1 MVKIEPEKIQN
12 IIILRKHNQ
21 IGDLLVSRPLIY
33 ALRKHFPDARI
44 VLLASKTNYPIP
56 FKDLIEE
63 IDEVIIYDKSSVLKQ
78 LKLIKLL
85 RSKKF
90 DLGIVPATIRFS
102 TSLNLINFLIGCK
115 YRVGVKSLSGKKNK
129 LSLLFN
135 IKSDFDWINKRTH
148 QVIRNLE
155 ISKLIGCR
163 LTYDEIL
170 SFKFNFLPHELEE
183 GKKYFMDRFN
193 NDNLIIGLH
202 PGAGKIENVWS
213 AENFI
218 SLIQRISEKF
228 DINFFITS
236 GSTDEKIIQPII
248 NYLKTNKI
256 NYTIAHNLP
265 IRKLA
270 IMINICDIFVSND
283 TGTMHIAGLTDT
295 KLISLFG
302 KTKAWEWS
310 PLSKNKFYIQ
320 SKSGSIDGITVE
332 EVEKLVFELL
342 KIITFERKLA

>member
-1 MVKIEPEKIQN
+1 MVKIEPKKNQN
-12 IIILRKHNQ
+12 ILVLRKHNQ
-21 IGDLLVSRPLIY
+21 IGDLLVSRPLFY
-33 ALRKHFPDARI
+33 ALRKHFLNAKI

-56 FKDLIEE
+56 FQELIEE
-63 IDEVIIYDKSSVLKQ
+63 IDEVIIYDRSSVGKQ

-90 DLGIVPATIRFS
+90 DLGIVPSTVRFS

-115 YRVGVKSLSGKKNK
+115 YRVGIKSLGEKKNK

-135 IKSDFDWINKRTH
+135 IKSDFDWVNQKTH
-148 QVIRNLE
+148 QAIRNLE
-155 ISKLIGCR
+155 ISKLIGCK
-163 LTYDEIL
+163 LTYDEVL
-170 SFKFNFLPHELEE
+170 GLKFNFLPHNLEE
-183 GKKYFMDRFN
+183 AKKIFMEKFN

-202 PGAGKIENVWS
+202 PGAGKIENVWP

-218 SLIQRISEKF
+218 SLIKRISEKF
-228 DINFFITS
+228 DVNFFLTS
-236 GSTDEKIIQPII
+236 GSTDEKIIQPIDD
-248 NYLKTNKI
+248 YLKTNKI

-265 IRKLA
+265 VRKLA
-270 IMINICDIFVSND
+270 ALINICDIFISND

-302 KTKAWEWS
+302 NTKAWEWS

-320 SKSGSIDGITVE
+320 SKSESIDGITVE
-332 EVEKLVFELL
+332 EVEKFVLMLL
-342 KIITFERKLA
+342 KIIMYEKRLT

>member
-1 MVKIEPEKIQN
+1 MVKVEPQKIRN
-12 IIILRKHNQ
+12 ILVLRKHNQ
-21 IGDLLVSRPLIY
+21 IGDLLVSRPLFY
-33 ALRKHFPDARI
+33 ALRKHFPNAKI

-56 FKDLIEE
+56 FQELIEE
-63 IDEVIIYDKSSVLKQ
+63 IDEVIIYDRSSVGKQ
-78 LKLIKLL
+78 LKLIKIL
-85 RSKKF
+85 RSKNF
-90 DLGIVPATIRFS
+90 DLGIVPSTVRFS

-115 YRVGVKSLSGKKNK
+115 YRVGVKSLGGKKNK
-129 LSLLFN
+129 LSSLLN

-148 QVIRNLE
+148 QVARNLE
-155 ISKLIGCR
+155 LAQLIGCK

-170 SFKFNFLPHELEE
+170 NLNFQFNREE
-183 GKKYFMDRFN
+183 IEEAKKYFMEKFN

-202 PGAGKIENVWS
+202 PGAGKIENVWP

-218 SLIQRISEKF
+218 SLIKRISEKY
-228 DINFFITS
+228 DVNFLITS

-248 NYLKTNKI
+248 NFLKTNKI

-270 IMINICDIFVSND
+270 ALINVCDIFISND
-283 TGTMHIAGLTDT
+283 TGTMHIAGLTNT

-302 KTKAWEWS
+302 NTEALEWS

-320 SKSGSIDGITVE
+320 SDSDSIDGITVE
-332 EVEKLVFELL
+332 EVEKFVLMLI
-342 KIITFERKLA
+342 KITMYEKRLT